1 MNVFRS
7 PAEPST
13 TGPAAGRGRRITTTT
28 IVGTTVVATVVG
40 SAVAGLATAD
50 PDPAPAAS
58 GPCHNVG
65 YVGDSTS
72 VGMTD
77 PAIIP
82 DANQRLDKQ
91 LATIAGVTH
100 ASIDSAVG
108 RAVVEQVADASPGLT
123 ALTTISQQTPAPD
136 CYIVALGT
144 NDAVME
150 ASGSSV
156 KAADRISRVMAIA
169 AGRPVLWP
177 TVKTTAA
184 ATATNQYASPE
195 AMQDFD
201 TALQAAKA
209 QYPNLTVFDWAAEAS
224 DDLFA
229 GDGIHYTAA
238 GTERRITRFAEALR
252 DIPAAGTS
260 GAPPAAPATSNVPD
274 PGTQAL
280 ESALS
285 ALPTSTPAAQST
297 EPTQPATVTST
308 VTTTVTATTT
318 TTATATAT
326 TTLTQT
332 VTPSAAPSVVPTA
345 P

>member
-1 MNVFRS
+1 MNPQFRS
-7 PAEPST
+7 EPPIPSR
-13 TGPAAGRGRRITTTT
+13 PGRPRTVTA
-28 IVGTTVVATVVG
+28 IVGTTVVATVLG
-40 SAVAGLATAD
+40 ATVAGFATAD
-50 PDPAPAAS
+50 PAPQAPAA

-77 PAIIP
+77 PSIIADP
-82 DANQRLDKQ
+82 NQRLDKQ
-91 LATIAGVTH
+91 LAAIAGVTH
-100 ASIDSAVG
+100 TSIDSAIG
-108 RAVVEQVADASPGLT
+108 RAVVEQVGDASPGLD
-123 ALTTISQQTPAPD
+123 ALTAMSKQTPAPD

-177 TVKTTAA
+177 TVKTTTAA
-184 ATATNQYASPE
+184 AATNQYASPE
-195 AMQDFD
+195 AMQAFD

-260 GAPPAAPATSNVPD
+260 SAPPSAPATSSVPD
-274 PGTQAL
+274 AGTQAL

-285 ALPTSTPAAQST
+285 ALPTTTAAAQ
-297 EPTQPATVTST
+297 PTTATPPTTVTST